1 MTTHQSHSE
10 AAVTAASRR
19 ADPGAAHVA
28 TSRRRMLALLPAAG
42 LAGLAGLMAIGLTR
56 DPSILPSALIGRKVP
71 EFSLPP
77 VRGRKL
83 GLANAD
89 LLGAV
94 SLVNFFASWCVACR
108 EEHAVLLDLG
118 ASGAVP
124 LYGIDYKDEP
134 ADGEAWLN
142 AFGDPYRRTGADL
155 DGRVA
160 IDWGL
165 YGVPET
171 YVVDAGGIIRHRHVG
186 AVTKQDLQE
195 TILPLVATLRQTKSG
210 TPS

>member
-1 MTTHQSHSE
+1 M
-10 AAVTAASRR
+10 AASQ
-19 ADPGAAHVA
+19 AANAGAVNVA
-28 TSRRRMLALLPAAG
+28 RSRRRMLALLPAAG
-42 LAGLAGLMAIGLTR
+42 LAGLAGVMAIGLTR

-83 GLANAD
+83 GLASAD
-89 LLGAV
+89 LLGTV

-108 EEHAVLLDLG
+108 EEHAVLLDLH
-118 ASGAVP
+118 ASGTVS
-124 LYGIDYKDEP
+124 LHGIDYKDEP

-142 AFGDPYRRTGADL
+142 AFGDPYQRTGADL

-171 YVVDAGGIIRHRHVG
+171 YVVDAAGIIRHRHVG

-195 TILPLVATLRQTKSG
+195 TILPLVATLRQAKPG
-210 TPS
+210 IPS